1 MHNEHFMGAQPRS
14 LLKLREV
21 LRKVPGIG
29 GGKILHS
36 IGRRMNA
43 FSSSERHKLRSDVSR
58 LKPGEARDL
67 LLAGIVR
74 HVTRGALE
82 RFGL

>member
-1 MHNEHFMGAQPRS
+1 MHPNEPAHC
-14 LLKLREV
+14 LLKLRKV
-21 LRKVPGIG
+21 LRKVHGIG

-36 IGRRMNA
+36 IGRRMSA
-43 FSSSERHKLRSDVSR
+43 LSCSERRKLRSDVSR
-58 LKPGEARDL
+58 LKPGEARDF

-82 RFGL
+82 RFGF